1 MPTFIKKILSDKTL
15 AITTILSVIALLF
28 GQVAWTDINVHTIVA
43 LAALLLLVSVYE
55 RTGVLVAI
63 ATTIIQKSRTTRQ
76 VILVTLLLSFF
87 GSMIFTND
95 VAILTLVPIFV
106 TIARKL
112 ELKMVLPV
120 IFITIFANLGSAFTP
135 FGNPQNL
142 YLASHYHLTL
152 GHFLQLS
159 LPIGVINLVFLLL
172 SPFAFKNDP
181 INDIEL
187 TATALEKRTVII
199 LVISTLLVLAS
210 ILNLFPIWGALL
222 VSVITALLLNRQT
235 FGQIDYGVLL
245 MFVEFFVIVGALSRI
260 DWVSD
265 MIKLGMTTPA
275 MTFITGAISSQFISN
290 VPAAVLL
297 SNFTS
302 HDSPLYLGV
311 TTGGLGTLIASLANL
326 LAWRQ
331 FAQHTSDQSWHFPLR
346 AMLINGVLLIIYL
359 IIGLLLIMLKLN

>member
-15 AITTILSVIALLF
+15 AITTILSVLALLF

-43 LAALLLLVSVYE
+43 LAALLLLVGVYE

-63 ATTIIQKSRTTRQ
+63 ATTIIKKSRTTRQ

-159 LPIGVINLVFLLL
+159 LPIGMINLVFLLL
-172 SPFAFKNDP
+172 SPFAFKNVP
-181 INDIEL
+181 IHDIEL
-187 TATALEKRTVII
+187 TTTKIETRTVII
-199 LVISTLLVLAS
+199 LVISTLLVLAG

-222 VSVITALLLNRQT
+222 VSIVTALLLNRQT
-235 FGQIDYGVLL
+235 FGQIDYGILL
-245 MFVEFFVIVGALSRI
+245 MFVEFFIIVGALSRI
-260 DWVSD
+260 EWVSD

-290 VPAAVLL
+290 VPACCYQ
-297 SNFTS
+297 T
-302 HDSPLYLGV
+302 
-311 TTGGLGTLIASLANL
+311 SLATF
-326 LAWRQ
+326 R
-331 FAQHTSDQSWHFPLR
+331 HCTS
-346 AMLINGVLLIIYL
+346 G
-359 IIGLLLIMLKLN
+359 